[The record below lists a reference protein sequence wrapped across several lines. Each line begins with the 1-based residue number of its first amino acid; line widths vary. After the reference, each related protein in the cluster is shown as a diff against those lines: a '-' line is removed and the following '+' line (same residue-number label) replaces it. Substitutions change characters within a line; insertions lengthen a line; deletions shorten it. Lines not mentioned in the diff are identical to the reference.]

1 MSRQT
6 INAIENDK
14 YDPTLQLA
22 FDIAFVLGTSVD
34 QLFVS
39 RPIKKLTGLKMR
51 SFFEWLAVLFS
62 FQLMCGY
69 CVKKQ
74 LHSIYFFF
82 YEKIDV
88 KIVTVPNEKGN
99 I

>member
-1 MSRQT
+1 
-6 INAIENDK
+6 
-14 YDPTLQLA
+14 
-22 FDIAFVLGTSVD
+22 
-34 QLFVS
+34 
-39 RPIKKLTGLKMR
+39 MR

-82 YEKIDV
+82 HEKIDV